1 MKSSLQLLPAVLAIF
16 CLLSPLPGASGQS
29 PAAAAPWYKLDDNA
43 TLVVE
48 MTLKPGEAKKGE
60 VKTKKPVV
68 LGFTTDVF
76 ALKELTKEQQKA
88 YVDQNIIELD
98 AGGAVGKMF
107 STYGGSSTFEPKG
120 GKISFTVRNKS
131 DLTVKV
137 AVYTEPVTE
146 KAN

>member
-1 MKSSLQLLPAVLAIF
+1 MKSPLRLLTAVVAIF
-16 CLLSPLPGASGQS
+16 CLLSPFPGARGQS
-29 PAAAAPWYKLDDNA
+29 PAAAGPWYKLEDKA

-48 MTLKPGEAKKGE
+48 MTLKPGEAKKSE

-68 LGFTTDVF
+68 LGFTTDVGGR
-76 ALKELTKEQQKA
+76 KELTKEQQRA
-88 YVDQNIIELD
+88 YMNQDIIELD
-98 AGGAVGKMF
+98 AGAAGKMF
-107 STYGGSSTFEPKG
+107 STYGGSSTYEPKG